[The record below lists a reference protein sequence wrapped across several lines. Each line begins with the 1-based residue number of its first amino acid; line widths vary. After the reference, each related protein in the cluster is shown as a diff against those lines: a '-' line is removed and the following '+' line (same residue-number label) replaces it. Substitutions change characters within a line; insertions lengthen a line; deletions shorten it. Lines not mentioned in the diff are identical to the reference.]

1 MTNTPQEEWI
11 LEFDKK
17 FNKKP
22 AYADFDRKPCEIT
35 DPRVAYCLTCD
46 RFILEEGCLCGMI
59 NSETVKRFIS
69 QEKDKSYRQGVEE
82 CIENVARLVTKK
94 DVHTF
99 GDLTDSLCEKF
110 NLK

>member
-11 LEFDKK
+11 KEFDENIGKCYMG
-17 FNKKP
+17 N
-22 AYADFDRKPCEIT
+22 YESDT
-35 DPRVAYCLTCD
+35 DED
-46 RFILEEGCLCGMI
+46 ISKE
-59 NSETVKRFIS
+59 VKSFIS